1 MMTTQKQVPIAFSGS
16 IPPNYDNFLGP
27 LFFEPF
33 ALDMAQRIR
42 HLQPKTL
49 LEVAAGTG
57 RVTQHLPEV
66 LPNSAL
72 IVATDVN
79 PAMVNFAKEH
89 LKEHTSIQWEVV
101 DAVSLPYQNRQ
112 FDCVVS
118 QFGVMFYSDR
128 RKAYAE
134 ALRVL
139 RPGGVFL
146 FNAWD
151 DIKRNPAARLTDEI
165 LSHFFPTDTPAFY
178 KVPFSYH
185 DANVIR
191 EDLESAGFEIASMQV
206 LRLTGHAESAESAA
220 TGLLEGTPV
229 HTAIVE
235 RDAALLPMM
244 KKALA
249 EDLASLFGEK
259 DLHVPL
265 QARVVMAVKK

>member
-1 MMTTQKQVPIAFSGS
+1 MMTTQQAVPIAFSGK
-16 IPPNYDNFLGP
+16 IPQNYDNYLGP

-42 HLQPKTL
+42 HLQPQSL
-49 LEVAAGTG
+49 LEVACGTG
-57 RVTQHLPEV
+57 RVTKHLPKV
-66 LPNSAL
+66 LPEGA
-72 IVATDVN
+72 IVVATDVN
-79 PAMVNFAKEH
+79 PAMVDFAKES
-89 LKEHTSIQWEVV
+89 LKEHTSIKWDVV
-101 DAVSLPYQNRQ
+101 DAVSLPYQNKQ
-112 FDCVVS
+112 FDCIVS

-134 ALRVL
+134 AYRVL

-151 DIKRNPAARLTDEI
+151 HINRNPTARLADEI
-165 LSHFFPTDTPAFY
+165 LAHFFPTDTPAFY

-185 DANVIR
+185 NANEIR
-191 EDLESAGFEIASMQV
+191 EDLESVGFEISTMQV
-206 LRLTGHAESAESAA
+206 LRLAGYAESAEAA
-220 TGLLEGTPV
+220 ARGLLEGTPA
-229 HTAIVE
+229 HTAITDL
-235 RDAALLPMM
+235 DATLLPAM

-249 EDLASLFGEK
+249 DDLAGLFGEQ